1 MVMINRVG
9 DSPII
14 TDGSMSLELAKRGL
28 AERPPDRYNLTSP
41 TIVEQIHR
49 DFIEAGASLIQTNTA
64 YANRYALEEAM
75 LSSRVAEINRK
86 GVWLARTASAGS
98 VLVAGVVGPTGLL
111 MHPLGPLTH
120 DSIVS
125 CYTEQVTAILSSG
138 CDLIMLKSFIN
149 VDELELAIQAV
160 RTVSKTIPLLAL
172 KSFPE
177 DGAVLSGSFPSDVAR
192 RLTQH
197 GIQGIGS
204 NGTVGPQR
212 MLGIIT
218 TLRTADVALVALPD
232 VGIPSLVDGVTVY
245 SADEEYVASAAVRLV
260 ESGTSIVGAEGGASI
275 KHIAAIADAVQYTI
289 VGSKPPMVKSA
300 KPSSVVSAEP
310 KPPSPF
316 LQAIENT
323 FVSTVELDVPRGID
337 MSSVIAGAQYLKEHG
352 VTAVNISD
360 GARARLRMSAIA
372 LSRMVMDKTGMECI
386 THMACRDHNMV
397 GLQSELLGAHALGVQ
412 NILAV
417 TGDPT
422 HIGDFPVASSV
433 YDVDSIGLIRAMGKM
448 NQGQDLMGNPLG
460 DVTNFSI
467 SCAVNPMADDVERE
481 VDRLAEKVEQG
492 AQIAFSQ
499 PMFDPDSVLKF
510 LSRINHVNVKFV
522 LGIIPLR
529 NMRHAEFLHFEV
541 PGMTIP
547 LWARERMHQAGA
559 NQDHATETGV
569 EMAVSLLS
577 TVRNKI
583 HGVYLMPPFK
593 KYDIAVRILQ
603 S

>member
-1 MVMINRVG
+1 MIKIDRLG
-9 DSPII
+9 ETPIV
-14 TDGSMSLELAKRGL
+14 TDGSISLELAKRGL
-28 AERPPDRYNLTSP
+28 TERPPDRYNLTSP
-41 TIVEQIHR
+41 MIVERIHR
-49 DFIEAGASLIQTNTA
+49 DFIEAGATLIQTNTA

-86 GVWLARTASAGS
+86 GVWIARTASAGS
-98 VLVAGVVGPTGLL
+98 ALVAGVIGPTGLL

-120 DSIVS
+120 ETILS
-125 CYTEQVTAILSSG
+125 CFSEQVTAILSGG
-138 CDLIMLKSFIN
+138 CDLIMLKSFVN

-160 RTVSKTIPLLAL
+160 RMVSKTIPLIAL

-212 MLGIIT
+212 MLGIVT
-218 TLRTADVALVALPD
+218 TLRTTDVALVALPD

-245 SADEEYVASAAVRLV
+245 SADAEYVASAAVRLV
-260 ESGTSIVGAEGGASI
+260 ESGSSIVGAEGGASVA
-275 KHIAAIADAVQYTI
+275 HIAAIATAVQHAI
-289 VGSKPPMVKSA
+289 VGSNPPTIKSA
-300 KPSSVVSAEP
+300 KPSALVSAEP

-323 FVSTVELDVPRGID
+323 FVSTVELDVPRGVD
-337 MSSVIAGAQYLKEHG
+337 MSSVIAGAQFLKEQG

-372 LSRMVMDKTGMECI
+372 LSRMVMDRTGMECI

-467 SCAVNPMADDVERE
+467 SCAVNPMADDIERE
-481 VDRLAEKVEQG
+481 IDRLSEKVEQG
-492 AQIAFSQ
+492 AQVAFSQ
-499 PMFDPDSVLKF
+499 PMFDPESVLEF
-510 LSRINHVNVKFV
+510 LSRIKHINVKFV

-547 LWARERMHQAGA
+547 VWARERMQHAGSS
-559 NQDHATETGV
+559 QDHATEAGID
-569 EMAVSLLS
+569 MAVTLLS
-577 TVRNKI
+577 TVRSQV

-593 KYDIAVRILQ
+593 KYHVAVRILQ